1 MREMMGDSCMKA
13 QPGKPYRVAF
23 IHAPDPG
30 YADTQN
36 YGAKF
41 MPVWAYTLAAH
52 IPDDGRFVT
61 SLYDC
66 RFEPEEKIA
75 EHDVF
80 LFSGINQ
87 DSGNMEAVRA
97 RLKARFPN
105 STSMVGG
112 PICWSFDQAGTLDTL
127 DGFDYVFI
135 GDGEGEIAG
144 LLETLRTDEPIER
157 VNRAME
163 RYAIADAQPFHKPM
177 LDETVG
183 RYYGAVLEV
192 SRGCPFLCEFCDIR
206 ILPDNNR
213 SHNKSPDLI
222 VQELDHLCRRGVN
235 QILFACDNFIGEP
248 RWAEEVID
256 KILEWQERTGFRP
269 SLYTW
274 LTINL
279 YKFDDLMV
287 KMRKCGFDM
296 LFIGIESF
304 SKNSLLET
312 AKVQN
317 TATDMVTVVREI
329 QSYGFIVVAGLIF
342 GFDSDTDDSFQV
354 TLDGLRD
361 SALLS
366 GDPSL
371 LTALPGTP
379 LYRRMKLSGRLRDV
393 RFGLGGYKYQTNI
406 RYLLSARQMVDGY
419 KWFVTEFCNGA
430 YQYKRLKGFFDLL
443 EEGRFVAMEG
453 KGFGNLGLFLKMIF
467 KNKAALW
474 QMIQRLTR
482 FAAQPG
488 NIYWAMRGFILAL
501 SRPGRGAF
509 GYFQFWFFA
518 WTNAVLKYRYISDN
532 DFDIEGVDEEFNVK
546 NILPDDYEL
555 SANEAIPPQKI
566 KAQLRATVAQLETVI
581 AERGA

>member
-1 MREMMGDSCMKA
+1 
-13 QPGKPYRVAF
+13 
-23 IHAPDPG
+23 
-30 YADTQN
+30 
-36 YGAKF
+36 
-41 MPVWAYTLAAH
+41 
-52 IPDDGRFVT
+52 
-61 SLYDC
+61 
-66 RFEPEEKIA
+66 
-75 EHDVF
+75 
-80 LFSGINQ
+80 
-87 DSGNMEAVRA
+87 MEAVRA

-144 LLETLRTDEPIER
+144 LLETLRTDGTIER

-317 TATDMVTVVREI
+317 TATDMVSVVREI

-474 QMIQRLTR
+474 QMIQRLSR

-518 WTNAVLKYRYISDN
+518 WTNAVLKYRYISDD

>member
-1 MREMMGDSCMKA
+1 MTDKSA
-13 QPGKPYRVAF
+13 APYRVAF
-23 IHAPDPG
+23 IHAPDPV

-66 RFEPEEKIA
+66 RFEPESGIK

-87 DSGNMEAVRA
+87 DGANLEAVRA
-97 RLKARFPN
+97 RLQERYPN
-105 STSMVGG
+105 AKSMIGG
-112 PICWSFDQAGTLDTL
+112 PICWSFDQGGNMEQL
-127 DGFDYVFI
+127 DGFDHVFI
-135 GDGEGEIAG
+135 GDGEVEIEG
-144 LLETLRTDEPIER
+144 LLETLRTNSPLER
-157 VNRAME
+157 VNRALA
-163 RYAIADAQPFHKPM
+163 RFAIGDARPFHKPM
-177 LDETVG
+177 LNETVG

-213 SHNKSPDLI
+213 SHNKSADLI
-222 VQELDHLCRRGVN
+222 VAELDHLCRLGVN
-235 QILFACDNFIGEP
+235 QVLFACDNFIGEP

-256 KILEWQERTGFRP
+256 KILEWQQRTGFRP

-279 YKFDDLMV
+279 YKYDELMI
-287 KMRKCGFDM
+287 KMRRVGFDM
-296 LFIGIESF
+296 LFIGVESF
-304 SKNSLLET
+304 SQNSLLET

-317 TATDMVTVVREI
+317 TAPDMVAVVREI
-329 QSYGFIVVAGLIF
+329 QSYGFIIVAGLIF
-342 GFDSDTDDSFQV
+342 GFDSDTDESFKI
-354 TLDGLRD
+354 TLDGLQN

-379 LYRRMKLSGRLRDV
+379 LYRRMKLSDRLRQV

-406 RYLLSARQMVDGY
+406 RYLLPARNMVDGY
-419 KWFVTEFCNGA
+419 KWFVTEFCSGA
-430 YQYKRLKGFFDLL
+430 YQYQRLKGFFDLL
-443 EEGRFVAMEG
+443 EEGRFVAMDG
-453 KGFGNLGLFLKMIF
+453 KGFGNLGLFLKMIIA
-467 KNKAALW
+467 NKAALW
-474 QMIQRLTR
+474 QMTQRMTR
-482 FAAQPG
+482 FAAQPA
-488 NIYWAMRGFILAL
+488 NIYWAFRGLMLAM

-518 WTNAVLKYRYISDN
+518 WTNAVLKYRYISDD
-532 DFDIEGVDEEFNVK
+532 DFDIEGVAEDFDVK
-546 NILPDDYEL
+546 GILPGDYVS

-581 AERGA
+581 AERRA

>member
-52 IPDDGRFVT
+52 IPDDGRFAT

-105 STSMVGG
+105 SKSMVGG

-453 KGFGNLGLFLKMIF
+453 KGFGNLSLFLKMIF

-488 NIYWAMRGFILAL
+488 NIYWATRGFILAL

-518 WTNAVLKYRYISDN
+518 WTNAVLKYRYISDS

-546 NILPDDYEL
+546 NILPDEYES

>member
-1 MREMMGDSCMKA
+1 MGDSCMKA
-13 QPGKPYRVAF
+13 QPSKPYRVAF

-52 IPDDGRFVT
+52 IPDDGRFAT

-105 STSMVGG
+105 SKSMVGG

-144 LLETLRTDEPIER
+144 LLETLRTDGPIER

-222 VQELDHLCRRGVN
+222 VHELDHLCRRGVN

-488 NIYWAMRGFILAL
+488 NIYWAMRGFILTL

-518 WTNAVLKYRYISDN
+518 WTNAVLKYRYISDD